1 MASSSTAAGIGFVE
15 VSGVAVYGVNH
26 VAFAICDDG
35 RILGSD
41 VVQELLQSCHC
52 VGHQLRL
59 L

>member
-1 MASSSTAAGIGFVE
+1 VGIGFVE
-15 VSGVAVYGVNH
+15 VSGVAVYRVNH

-41 VVQELLQSCHC
+41 LVQEFFQSSHC
-52 VGHQLRL
+52 VGRRLRL